1 MLMPMEH
8 TRDTRAEREGKEG
21 MVPDEPTPQVRIYGR
36 ERDIGARGQ
45 QGQAVTA
52 AQATYATPEASA
64 PHAAGG
70 RIAPERIITAITIN
84 TKPQDT
90 P

>member
-1 MLMPMEH
+1 M
-8 TRDTRAEREGKEG
+8 
-21 MVPDEPTPQVRIYGR
+21 
-36 ERDIGARGQ
+36 
-45 QGQAVTA
+45 TA
-52 AQATYATPEASA
+52 AQATFATPEATSL
-64 PHAAGG
+64 PHPAGG